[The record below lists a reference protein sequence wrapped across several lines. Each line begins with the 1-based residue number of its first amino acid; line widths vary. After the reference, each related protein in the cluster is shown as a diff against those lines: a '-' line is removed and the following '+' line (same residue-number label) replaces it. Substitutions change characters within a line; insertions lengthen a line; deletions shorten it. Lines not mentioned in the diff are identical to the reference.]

1 MLHWGDIDL
10 GGFQMDS
17 RLRREVDPR
26 ILPWRMSKTEL
37 TAHSDQAANFDD
49 TYAAKLAELLD
60 DPMLRDSR
68 ETLLYMLQ
76 HRLRLEQEVLIEDA
90 P

>member
-1 MLHWGDIDL
+1 
-10 GGFQMDS
+10 MDS

-37 TAHSDQAANFDD
+37 TAHRDQAANFDD

-76 HRLRLEQEVLIEDA
+76 HRLRLEQEILIEDA